1 MQVKI
6 IVITLGRI
14 WKWSLNTGG
23 LLIEVVFRS
32 GLTVFSEVIWYRTK
46 IFYTI
51 HLLGLSDR
59 GYF

>member
-23 LLIEVVFRS
+23 LLIEVVFKS
-32 GLTVFSEVIWYRTK
+32 GLTVVISDPYTAFSK
-46 IFYTI
+46 
-51 HLLGLSDR
+51 R
-59 GYF
+59 G

>member
-32 GLTVFSEVIWYRTK
+32 GLTVCSFLCGKHRI
-46 IFYTI
+46 
-51 HLLGLSDR
+51 
-59 GYF
+59 

>member
-32 GLTVFSEVIWYRTK
+32 GLTVYR
-46 IFYTI
+46 
-51 HLLGLSDR
+51 
-59 GYF
+59 